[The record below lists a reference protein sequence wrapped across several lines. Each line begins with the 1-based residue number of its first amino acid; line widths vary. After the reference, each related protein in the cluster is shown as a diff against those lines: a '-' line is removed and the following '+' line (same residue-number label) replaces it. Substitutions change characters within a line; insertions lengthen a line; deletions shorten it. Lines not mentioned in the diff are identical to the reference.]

1 MDITDMHA
9 VTPDEASYEVTK
21 ALLPF
26 LIEVGTPV
34 YICRDGWA
42 LAVSSS
48 ICGPPTEATKKY
60 HDEDWRTLADAMMTY
75 AHASGKFVYT
85 TTIIVPELGTWW
97 VTIEPNR

>member
-1 MDITDMHA
+1 MDITGMHT

-26 LIEVGTPV
+26 LIEAGTPV

-48 ICGPPTEATKKY
+48 IGGPPMEATTEY
-60 HDEDWRTLADAMMTY
+60 YEESWRSLVDAVMSY

-85 TTIIVPELGTWW
+85 TTVVVPELGTWW

>member
-26 LIEVGTPV
+26 LIEAGTPV

-48 ICGPPTEATKKY
+48 IGGPPTEATKKKY
-60 HDEDWRTLADAMMTY
+60 HDEDWRTRTIMVGNHRAESLKA
-75 AHASGKFVYT
+75 GKS
-85 TTIIVPELGTWW
+85 
-97 VTIEPNR
+97 